1 MYHHHSNLHINQFLR
16 HALTEFVLFCFRNS
30 VDREALGNLY
40 AVLSRLSVD
49 VHHLTEEMDSQEEE
63 GSLCH
68 KLTAECFRAH
78 RNACVQCTGNQCC
91 LR

>member
-1 MYHHHSNLHINQFLR
+1 MHSLF
-16 HALTEFVLFCFRNS
+16 TEFVLFCFRNS

-49 VHHLTEEMDSQEEE
+49 VHHLNGEMDSQEEE

-68 KLTAECFRAH
+68 KFIVECFRAH
-78 RNACVQCTGNQCC
+78 RNACVQCSENQCW